1 MKFSFRESNMQ
12 KKHFL
17 LFLAVLV
24 LSAGLASATSK
35 MWVHVHVEDT
45 AKEEKVK
52 INLPISVI
60 ETMLPMIQEK
70 GLREGRMHFNNS
82 DLKIEDLRKVWK
94 DIRDEGDMEF
104 VSVESRNGNVRV
116 YIQGNFLM
124 VQPEEKAKNSKV
136 DIRIPL
142 QVVDAMFSGNGNELN
157 LTAAVKALR
166 DSGVSDIITVKDDH
180 TNVRVWID
188 DKNLGK

>member
-1 MKFSFRESNMQ
+1 MQ